1 MDRSAKVPRRPI
13 HELEREE
20 GNVMIDSFEDHCWK
34 DVVSEETLEV
44 YKSYRRK
51 THMGARPAVL
61 GIDLYNRV
69 FEGGPL
75 PVHEVVKEFPSS
87 CGVYA
92 YDAVKPIQELLAVA
106 RSIKIPIIYTTG
118 EMRKEVNPTHV
129 RATKR
134 QSRIEEGDYKIR
146 EDFKPEPAD
155 LIIYKGRASAFFGTP
170 LIAHLVREGID
181 TLIAC
186 GETTSGCVRASVVD
200 AYSYGFHTVV
210 VEECCFDRSPL
221 SHKINLFDMHHKY
234 ADVMRLEEV
243 KNHLQQR
250 RQSFCL

>member
-1 MDRSAKVPRRPI
+1 
-13 HELEREE
+13 
-20 GNVMIDSFEDHCWK
+20 MIDSFEDHCWK
-34 DVVSEETLEV
+34 DVVSEETFEV

-51 THMGARPAVL
+51 THIGPKPAVL
-61 GIDLYNRV
+61 GIDLYNRA
-69 FEGGPL
+69 FEGGKL
-75 PVHEVVKEFPSS
+75 PVHEVVKQFPSS

-92 YDAVKPIQELLAVA
+92 HEAVKPIQELLAVA

-118 EMRKEVNPTHV
+118 EIRKEVNPTHV

-134 QSRIEEGDYKIR
+134 QSRTDDGDYMIR
-146 EDFKPEPAD
+146 EEFKPEPSD
-155 LIIYKGRASAFFGTP
+155 LIIYKERASAFFGTQ
-170 LIAHLVREGID
+170 LIAHLVQGAID
-181 TLIAC
+181 TLIIC

-234 ADVMRLEEV
+234 ADVMHLEEV
-243 KNHLQQR
+243 KKGLLER
-250 RQSFCL
+250 R